1 VARLFWLIVVLGF
14 VGLLF
19 TGASWAAAFSTVG
32 TYLGA
37 PPPKM
42 GSQTTSIEWPNM
54 GELKDHPTAPLWR
67 FAYGPTVIPGAA
79 NVRIYVN
86 PIGRIVATEPSDLDA
101 RLEAF
106 RKPMY

>member
-1 VARLFWLIVVLGF
+1 
-14 VGLLF
+14 
-19 TGASWAAAFSTVG
+19 
-32 TYLGA
+32 
-37 PPPKM
+37 
-42 GSQTTSIEWPNM
+42 
-54 GELKDHPTAPLWR
+54 
-67 FAYGPTVIPGAA
+67 VIPGAA